1 MWMGRILSPPP
12 LLLHTETQKPSLQSA
27 LAVRHVGQR
36 LRECG
41 CCWTV
46 VRLGF
51 VGMCLLFEFAA
62 RTTGGLPEKW
72 TGEKEWREEPEEVEE
87 AAVLAGL
94 PTLILLLPLLPE
106 EEDDDEAVLVL
117 MLLLAPSSSAL
128 LAGSSEDLQW

>member
-1 MWMGRILSPPP
+1 MGRIILSPPPP

-41 CCWTV
+41 CCCTL
-46 VRLGF
+46 VRLGL
-51 VGMCLLFEFAA
+51 VGTCLLFEFAA
-62 RTTGGLPEKW
+62 KTTGGLPEKW

-94 PTLILLLPLLPE
+94 PALILLLLPE
-106 EEDDDEAVLVL
+106 EEDEEAVLVSR
-117 MLLLAPSSSAL
+117 LLPPSSSAL
-128 LAGSSEDLQW
+128 LEGSSEDLKW

>member
-1 MWMGRILSPPP
+1 MWMGRIILSPPPP

-41 CCWTV
+41 CCCCTV
-46 VRLGF
+46 VRLGL
-51 VGMCLLFEFAA
+51 VGTCLLFEFAA
-62 RTTGGLPEKW
+62 KTTGLPEKC

-94 PTLILLLPLLPE
+94 PALILLLLLLPE
-106 EEDDDEAVLVL
+106 EEEAVLVSR
-117 MLLLAPSSSAL
+117 LLPLPSSSAL
-128 LAGSSEDLQW
+128 LAGSSEDLQ

>member
-1 MWMGRILSPPP
+1 MWMGRIVSPP
-12 LLLHTETQKPSLQSA
+12 LFLLHTETQKPSLQSA

-36 LRECG
+36 LRECD
-41 CCWTV
+41 CCRTV

-51 VGMCLLFEFAA
+51 VGTCLLFEFAA

-94 PTLILLLPLLPE
+94 PALILLLLPE
-106 EEDDDEAVLVL
+106 EEEDEAVLVL
-117 MLLLAPSSSAL
+117 RLLLPPSSSAL
-128 LAGSSEDLQW
+128 LVGSLEDLQ

>member
-1 MWMGRILSPPP
+1 MGRIILSPPP

-41 CCWTV
+41 CCCTV
-46 VRLGF
+46 VRLGL
-51 VGMCLLFEFAA
+51 VGTCLLFEFAA
-62 RTTGGLPEKW
+62 KTTAGGLPEKW

-94 PTLILLLPLLPE
+94 PTLILLLLLPE
-106 EEDDDEAVLVL
+106 EEEEEAVLASR
-117 MLLLAPSSSAL
+117 LLLPPSSSAL
-128 LAGSSEDLQW
+128 LVGSSEDLQ